1 MKISYYKIFLCGVIA
16 FTPLVSFTPS
26 SAYVF
31 SCDDVRFIFARGSGS
46 NLGAADESAWRASLD
61 KMFKG
66 TKLKYGF
73 YELGTDEQN
82 GHKYPAAAINGSAS
96 GFFNLIGAAIGGG
109 DSFAYGDSVNEGV
122 AELQSYIENIN
133 KSCPYTKFVVGGYS
147 QGAQVVSKA
156 ISRSLIP
163 TDNLIYAATFG
174 DPKIYLPEGMPRQGT
189 VPEAC
194 LGQNLSNYRI
204 YAPNCRDY
212 DGILGSHKPYQPHQ
226 YYDKV
231 GIWCHNDDIMCSM
244 KSNLDDHLSYV
255 SNNLYLHASYIIA
268 NKVAEA
274 FPAET
279 TSGANTNIK
288 ANQDTVIMFDTTE
301 SMASMIDSY
310 KEEALKLAR
319 ETFAKGGH
327 VALVEYRDLH
337 DPFIPV
343 IHCDLDTCTLHD
355 FEYKLAGLQA
365 YGGGDS
371 PESYLSCVYYALNNL
386 NWHQGANKTIIGISD
401 AGFHDPDRNGVTK
414 EMVIARTLE
423 IDPVNLYMITSE
435 ADEYAEI
442 TTATNGAVFSSAD
455 EYSTSTQYILER
467 PIATLKNTNYCSLVG
482 NTLTFDASSSTAS
495 TNIDHYE
502 WDLDFDGEFEISD
515 TNPIITHTYNAP
527 ISGTMQVKVVDEQGY
542 SSTMS
547 ANVVITE
554 NTEIPVTISDIVAEP
569 TDDNAYQVK
578 FTTQNTE
585 KVLVSLN
592 DTILGFTNE
601 DNLTISDVE
610 YLSELALTPY
620 SNSGIRGISNTIII
634 GTNSR
639 PAKINFND
647 LNINPNLSDT
657 NVSVTGSTG
666 VVRAPNSGKKQCF
679 VL

>member
-1 MKISYYKIFLCGVIA
+1 MKISYYKIFLCGIIA
-16 FTPLVSFTPS
+16 FTPLISFTPS
-26 SAYVF
+26 NAYVF

-46 NLGAADESAWRASLD
+46 SLGADDESAWRTSLD
-61 KMFKG
+61 KMFRG

-73 YELGTDEQN
+73 YELGATEQN
-82 GHKYPAAAINGSAS
+82 GHKYPAAAVNGSAS
-96 GFFNLIGAAIGGG
+96 GFLNLIGAAIGGG
-109 DSFAYGDSVNEGV
+109 DSFTYGDSVDEGV
-122 AELQSYIENIN
+122 AELQNYIE
-133 KSCPYTKFVVGGYS
+133 KTSKACPYTKFVVGGYS

-156 ISRSLIP
+156 ISKSLIP
-163 TDNLIYAATFG
+163 ADNLIYAATFG
-174 DPKIYLPEGMPRQGT
+174 DPKIYLPEGIPRQGT

-194 LGQNLSNYRI
+194 LGQNLSNYRV

-212 DGILGSHKPYQPHQ
+212 DGILGSHRPYEPHQ
-226 YYDKV
+226 YHDKV
-231 GIWCHNDDIMCSM
+231 GVWCHNDDIMCSM

-255 SNNLYLHASYIIA
+255 SDNLYLHASYIIA

-279 TSGANTNIK
+279 ISGASTNIK
-288 ANQDTVIMFDTTE
+288 TNQDTVIMFDTTD

-343 IHCDLDTCTLHD
+343 VHCNLDTCTLHD

-371 PESYLSCVYYALNNL
+371 PESYLSCVYYALNHL

-423 IDPVNLYMITSE
+423 IDPVNLYVITPE
-435 ADEYAEI
+435 TGEYTEI

-467 PIATLKNTNYCSLVG
+467 PIAILKNASYYGLAG
-482 NTLTFDASSSTAS
+482 DTLTFDASSSTAS
-495 TNIDHYE
+495 TTINHYE
-502 WDLDFDGEFEISD
+502 WDLDFDGEFETSS
-515 TNPIITHTYNAP
+515 TNPIITHTYSSP
-527 ISGTMQVKVVDEQGY
+527 ISGIMQVKVVDNQGY

-547 ANVVITE
+547 ANVVIAE
-554 NTEIPVTISDIVAEP
+554 NPEAPATISDIVAEP
-569 TDDNAYQVK
+569 TDDNTYRVK

-585 KVLVSLN
+585 KTLVSLN

-601 DNLTISDVE
+601 NDLTISNIE
-610 YLSELALTPY
+610 YLSELTLIPY
-620 SNSGIRGISNTIII
+620 SNSDTRGTSNTINL
-634 GTNSR
+634 GVSPR
-639 PAKINFND
+639 PAKINFSS
-647 LNINPNLSDT
+647 LNIDPNLSDT
-657 NVSVTGSTG
+657 NISITGSTSI
-666 VVRAPNSGKKQCF
+666 VRAPNSGKK
-679 VL
+679 